1 LLDALQS
8 PGGEIPALTSKV
20 VNFEKVL
27 LEKETQDNLLHT
39 LSEKLKERNSQVS
52 ELSSRVKEL
61 EALLLDLKKVS
72 NPQRT
77 YLERTLLS
85 ISSQKRA
92 DIHVEDKAQSTIGR
106 AEMALPSSKPHESEE
121 TTVEENTSP
130 DNGEDD
136 SDLISIS
143 SQESGKALVED
154 KAHADDEDD
163 ERGLISIKSGESED
177 IHEEDKRQ
185 SANDSEESNLE
196 DTAYSGKD
204 EDKKTL
210 PSTNSHE
217 SEDTYAEDKR
227 QSANDEEEWD
237 PLSINSQES
246 EEPSLQDSMEGN
258 RKDCKVF
265 IRRSVDDGND
275 KHSEFPDTS
284 KTRVSKIERG
294 SSLNDDENTMPSFDR
309 GRSEATVNQQP
320 CEPIF
325 SKYEISETLL
335 SKIDDTVKNIREAST
350 GFGDLPDR
358 DRQVKNGNGDGNIT
372 KITRGAKHDHES
384 DRDEG
389 DDSEEANNDENKE
402 NSNVL
407 PLHFTRDDLAQS
419 VISGILCSED

>member
-1 LLDALQS
+1 
-8 PGGEIPALTSKV
+8 
-20 VNFEKVL
+20 
-27 LEKETQDNLLHT
+27 
-39 LSEKLKERNSQVS
+39 
-52 ELSSRVKEL
+52 
-61 EALLLDLKKVS
+61 
-72 NPQRT
+72 
-77 YLERTLLS
+77 
-85 ISSQKRA
+85 
-92 DIHVEDKAQSTIGR
+92 
-106 AEMALPSSKPHESEE
+106 
-121 TTVEENTSP
+121 
-130 DNGEDD
+130 
-136 SDLISIS
+136 
-143 SQESGKALVED
+143 
-154 KAHADDEDD
+154 
-163 ERGLISIKSGESED
+163 
-177 IHEEDKRQ
+177 
-185 SANDSEESNLE
+185 
-196 DTAYSGKD
+196 
-204 EDKKTL
+204 
-210 PSTNSHE
+210 
-217 SEDTYAEDKR
+217 
-227 QSANDEEEWD
+227 
-237 PLSINSQES
+237 
-246 EEPSLQDSMEGN
+246 MEGN

-294 SSLNDDENTMPSFDR
+294 SSLNDDENTMPSFDRGRSEATVNQQPCEPIFSKYEISETLLSKIDDTVKNINTMPSFDR